1 LSKSRS
7 KVKTLGPLFK
17 FKKKSLKDFENST
30 WAWYLFRSLFVGA
43 LIPGAPKMGQKKPK
57 MGDPKWVKKNPK
69 WA

>member
-1 LSKSRS
+1 LS
-7 KVKTLGPLFK
+7 L
-17 FKKKSLKDFENST
+17 KKKSLKDFENST
-30 WAWYLFRSLFVGA
+30 WGWYLFRSLFVGA